1 LNGPEN
7 IITLRWG
14 KELKVMKLSTLSQF
28 SKNAG
33 RFKEIVGTLARYG
46 LANWV
51 KENDPQFIKDLL
63 KSEKGD
69 PITQMSPEVRLRMA
83 LTELGTAFIKLGQI
97 LSTRADLIGPA
108 LAQEL
113 GELQANVP
121 ADGESLVRQTVENE
135 LGKPI
140 DVLFAEFD
148 LKAMG
153 SASIGQVHRARLH
166 SGEIVVVKV
175 QHAGIEPKIINDLEI
190 LKTLA
195 EMAERYDPDLR
206 LYQPC
211 ATVSDF
217 SRNLLR
223 ELDFRREQRSLKKFQ
238 QNFADNDW
246 VHIPNTYPEVS
257 SQRVLTM
264 EMLNGYSVANTD
276 RLAEE
281 EIDTQGFVNRGANMY
296 LDMVFRDRFFHADP
310 HPGNIWVI
318 DDEKLG
324 LLDCGMTGRLDSE
337 MREELEGMLLAA
349 VDNNP
354 DRLTDHVYR
363 IATVP
368 QSVDRNAL
376 RRDIDD
382 FLSEY
387 VNVSIDDLDLSAVL
401 NNLTHILRDHHI
413 LLPAGISLLI
423 RVLVMLEG
431 TSRLLDRNFSL
442 AELIQP
448 YAVKSVQR
456 RYSPDKLLRQAK
468 HTYRDWDRVLKIL
481 PREIF
486 EMLVRMRE
494 GRFDVSIEH
503 RRLEKVVRW
512 LVHGILSAALFLGG
526 SMIVSREIGPLVGG
540 ISVIGAA
547 ASFMGLLLGYR
558 LVHTMKKSGDV

>member
-1 LNGPEN
+1 
-7 IITLRWG
+7 
-14 KELKVMKLSTLSQF
+14 MKLSTLSQF

-121 ADGESLVRQTVENE
+121 ADGESVVRQTVENE

-223 ELDFRREQRSLKKFQ
+223 ELDFRREQRSLKQFQ

>member
-1 LNGPEN
+1 
-7 IITLRWG
+7 
-14 KELKVMKLSTLSQF
+14 MKLSTISQF
-28 SKNAG
+28 SRNAP
-33 RFKEIVGTLARYG
+33 RFKEIVGTFVKYG
-46 LANWV
+46 LANWI
-51 KENDPQFIKDLL
+51 KENDPQFIKDFLR
-63 KSEKGD
+63 SNQGHS
-69 PITQMSPEVRLRMA
+69 ITEMRPEVRLRIA
-83 LTELGTAFIKLGQI
+83 LTELGTTFIKLGQI
-97 LSTRADLIGPA
+97 LSTRADLVGPLMA
-108 LAQEL
+108 EEL
-113 GELQANVP
+113 GKLQAEVP
-121 ADGESLVRQTVENE
+121 PDDESVVRKTVESE

-140 DVLFAEFD
+140 EVLFAEFD

-153 SASIGQVHRARLH
+153 SASIGQVHRAKLH

-190 LKTLA
+190 LKVLA

-206 LYQPC
+206 FYQPR
-211 ATVSDF
+211 ATVADF
-217 SRNLLR
+217 NRNLLR
-223 ELDFRREQRSLKKFQ
+223 ELDFRREQRSLRQFQ
-238 QNFADNDW
+238 QNFADNDG
-246 VHIPNTYPEVS
+246 VHIPGTYPEFS

-264 EMLNGYSVANTD
+264 EMLNGFSVAKTD

-281 EIDTQGFVNRGANMY
+281 EIDTQEFVHRGANMY
-296 LDMVFRDRFFHADP
+296 LEMVFRDRFFHADP
-310 HPGNIWVI
+310 HPGNIWAL
-318 DDEKLG
+318 DDGKLG

-349 VDNNP
+349 VDNDP

-368 QSVDRNAL
+368 QSSNRNDL

-382 FLSEY
+382 FLTEY
-387 VNVSIDDLDLSAVL
+387 VNISINDLDLSATL
-401 NNLTHILRDHHI
+401 DTFTDILRTHHI

-456 RYSPDKLLRQAK
+456 RYSPEKLLQQAK

-486 EMLVRMRE
+486 EMLIRIRE

-503 RRLEKVVRW
+503 RRLEKVVKW

-526 SMIVSREIGPLVGG
+526 SMIFSREIGPLVGG
-540 ISVIGAA
+540 MSVIGAV
-547 ASFMGLLLGYR
+547 ASVLGLLLGYR
-558 LVHTMKKSGDV
+558 LVHAMKKSGDL